1 MTDPQPITHAR
12 VLRIAV
18 PIMLANMTVPLQ
30 GVADTAVIGQ
40 IPDATPIAAVAV
52 GAALLGTLLWIFG
65 FLRMGTAGLTA
76 QALGAGDRGEVAAL
90 LTRALLIGGAGGLLL
105 IPLVGPLSQFG
116 FGFSP
121 ANDQVKALAASYI
134 DIRILSAPAAVAL
147 FGINGWLGAQER
159 TRSMLVLQV
168 CMVSLNITLNL
179 ILVVGLDLGVP
190 GVAWATVIAD
200 WAGLALGLWLCRQAF
215 ANPAWRDGPRVF
227 DRERL
232 RNMALVNTDILI
244 RSMLLQAI
252 FLSFIFYY
260 SASFGVVTLAATH
273 VLLHFIQIMAYAL
286 DGFAFAA
293 EAMVGQ
299 AFGAR
304 ALARLRRAVLL
315 TSLWGFVTNFAFAA
329 AFALGG
335 GMIIDGMSKDPEVQ
349 AAARLYLPWIVAA
362 PIVGLPSWMLDGIFI
377 GATRTRDMR
386 NMMAIS
392 TTIYFV
398 AVSLLI
404 PIWGAHG
411 MWAALL
417 VAFVARG
424 VTLGLRYPA
433 LERAAVAG

>member
-1 MTDPQPITHAR
+1 MPGPAPITHAR
-12 VLRIAV
+12 VLRIAL
-18 PIMLANMTVPLQ
+18 PIVLANMTVPLQ

-40 IPDATPIAAVAV
+40 IPEATPIAAVAI
-52 GAALLGTLLWIFG
+52 GAALLGTLLWVFG

-76 QALGAGDRGEVAAL
+76 QALGAGDRNEVAAL

-105 IPLVGPLSQFG
+105 VPLIGPMTAVGFA
-116 FGFSP
+116 FSP
-121 ANDQVKALAASYI
+121 ASNEVKGLADRYI

-159 TRSMLVLQV
+159 TRAMLILQV
-168 CMVSLNITLNL
+168 CIVTLNISLN
-179 ILVVGLDLGVP
+179 LVLVIGFDLGVP
-190 GVAWATVIAD
+190 GVAWATVVSD
-200 WAGLALGLWLCRQAF
+200 WAGLAIGLWLCRGAF
-215 ANPAWRDGPRVF
+215 ADPAWRDGPRVF
-227 DRERL
+227 DRDRL
-232 RNMALVNTDILI
+232 RVMALVNSDILI
-244 RSMLLQAI
+244 RSMLLEAM

-260 SASFGVVTLAATH
+260 SAGFGVVTLAATH
-273 VLLHFIQIMAYAL
+273 VLLHFISIIAYAL

-293 EAMVGQ
+293 EALVGQ

-304 ALARLRRAVLL
+304 AIARLRRAVLL

-329 AFALGG
+329 GFALGG
-335 GMIIDGMSKDPEVQ
+335 GMIIDAMTKDPEVQ
-349 AAARLYLPWIVAA
+349 ATARLYLPWIVAV
-362 PIVGLPSWMLDGIFI
+362 PLVGLPGWMLDGIFI

-392 TTIYFV
+392 TAVYFLS
-398 AVSLLI
+398 VSALI

-417 VAFVARG
+417 IAFVARG

-433 LERAAVAG
+433 LERAASD